1 MAYKHTDQI
10 QLDEEYQNV
19 ETYKKLDQSRT
30 EGKILRTQIVGVV
43 PNTTPGITH
52 ASQKYYA
59 LGAFEGYQVL
69 IPGSLMGLDIEN
81 AVDKAGNPVSENN
94 KAKMYQ
100 AYIRAMIGAE
110 IDFVVYKDE
119 RSINAANKMVVG
131 DRITAMQKKRQS
143 NFFKSDKDGKSKVE
157 RAFEAGESV
166 IARVISIAKSIVIV
180 EVYGYVAK
188 IIAKE
193 VSWRYTEDLRDVVYI
208 GEQLHVKFLT
218 LDIDKENKTIN
229 ATLSIKAA
237 QPNVMRENMKKYRKD
252 SILKGK
258 VSGVKDGGYFVQ
270 IGDHISGIDVYC
282 RKINCIDLPREGD
295 IVSVRLYTFD
305 EEHARVFG
313 SIEAVIE
320 KKYRN
325 FAA

>member
-1 MAYKHTDQI
+1 
-10 QLDEEYQNV
+10 
-19 ETYKKLDQSRT
+19 
-30 EGKILRTQIVGVV
+30 
-43 PNTTPGITH
+43 
-52 ASQKYYA
+52 
-59 LGAFEGYQVL
+59 
-69 IPGSLMGLDIEN
+69 
-81 AVDKAGNPVSENN
+81 
-94 KAKMYQ
+94 
-100 AYIRAMIGAE
+100 
-110 IDFVVYKDE
+110 
-119 RSINAANKMVVG
+119 MVVG
-131 DRITAMQKKRQS
+131 DRITAMQKKQQS

>member
-1 MAYKHTDQI
+1 M
-10 QLDEEYQNV
+10 
-19 ETYKKLDQSRT
+19 
-30 EGKILRTQIVGVV
+30 
-43 PNTTPGITH
+43 
-52 ASQKYYA
+52 
-59 LGAFEGYQVL
+59 
-69 IPGSLMGLDIEN
+69 
-81 AVDKAGNPVSENN
+81 
-94 KAKMYQ
+94 
-100 AYIRAMIGAE
+100 
-110 IDFVVYKDE
+110 
-119 RSINAANKMVVG
+119 
-131 DRITAMQKKRQS
+131 
-143 NFFKSDKDGKSKVE
+143 
-157 RAFEAGESV
+157 
-166 IARVISIAKSIVIV
+166 
-180 EVYGYVAK
+180 
-188 IIAKE
+188 
-193 VSWRYTEDLRDVVYI
+193 YI

>member
-131 DRITAMQKKRQS
+131 DRITAMQKSSSRT
-143 NFFKSDKDGKSKVE
+143 FL
-157 RAFEAGESV
+157 RA
-166 IARVISIAKSIVIV
+166 IR
-180 EVYGYVAK
+180 
-188 IIAKE
+188 
-193 VSWRYTEDLRDVVYI
+193 TENQKLNVLLRPVN
-208 GEQLHVKFLT
+208 L
-218 LDIDKENKTIN
+218 
-229 ATLSIKAA
+229 LSH
-237 QPNVMRENMKKYRKD
+237 E
-252 SILKGK
+252 
-258 VSGVKDGGYFVQ
+258 
-270 IGDHISGIDVYC
+270 
-282 RKINCIDLPREGD
+282 
-295 IVSVRLYTFD
+295 
-305 EEHARVFG
+305 
-313 SIEAVIE
+313 
-320 KKYRN
+320 
-325 FAA
+325 